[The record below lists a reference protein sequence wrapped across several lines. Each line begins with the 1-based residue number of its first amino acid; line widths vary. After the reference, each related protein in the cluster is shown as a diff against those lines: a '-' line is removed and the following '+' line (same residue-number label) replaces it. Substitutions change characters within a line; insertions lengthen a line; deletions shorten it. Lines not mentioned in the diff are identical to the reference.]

1 MKKIFSLML
10 AAVLSLGV
18 MAESYELNDN
28 NIETLIASAADVT
41 ESELV
46 SFEEASLGGMNMM
59 NVAVAG
65 KQTMGGYLLRSFFCG
80 GLALHRYYMGTT
92 GAKMFFM
99 YFCIPVVS
107 NVAVCLDFWLVVF
120 KGETQMKK
128 YKNNDKY
135 LVWAN

>member
-28 NIETLIASAADVT
+28 NVETLIASAADVT
-41 ESELV
+41 EAELV
-46 SFEEASLGGMNMM
+46 SFEQASLGGMNMM

-80 GLALHRYYMGTT
+80 GFALHRYYMGST
-92 GAKMFFM
+92 GAKWFFL
-99 YFCIPVVS
+99 YACVPVVGGLA
-107 NVAVCLDFWLVVF
+107 NCLDFWLVVF
-120 KGETQMKK
+120 KGDSQMNK
-128 YKNNDKY
+128 YKNSDKY